1 MSPVLTNFVWLVVQP
16 LHVIVLIGLVGLVL
30 SVTRWRSAGHRVLIA
45 AFALLAIAGLTPL
58 GALLIGTLEARFPA
72 AKLTPPIDG
81 IILISGA
88 EQPRMSRDH
97 GQVLTNSYGDR
108 LIAAA
113 RLAHR
118 FPDAR
123 IAVTGGVLAL
133 DRTARPEFH
142 SQADVARRF
151 LTSVGIDPARIVVER
166 QSQNTCQN
174 ARHIH
179 TAVTPEPDDRW
190 VVVTSAFHM
199 PRTMGCFDKV
209 GWTVIAYPTDYKRIS
224 GPKGLRPTISV
235 AGNLS
240 MLNQAVHEYVGLLA
254 YRVTGQIDAL
264 FPGPE

>member
-1 MSPVLTNFVWLVVQP
+1 MSPALTNFVWLIVQP
-16 LHVIVLIGLVGLVL
+16 LHVIVLIGLVGLIL
-30 SVTRWRSAGHRVLIA
+30 SFTRWQWVGHRVLIA

-58 GALLIGTLEARFPA
+58 GALMIGTLEARFPA
-72 AKLTPPIDG
+72 ATLAEPVDG
-81 IILISGA
+81 IILIGGA

-97 GQVLTNSYGDR
+97 GQVLTNSHADR

-151 LTSVGIDPARIVVER
+151 LTGVGIDPARIVVER

-179 TAVTPEPDDRW
+179 AAVTPEPDDRW

>member
-1 MSPVLTNFVWLVVQP
+1 MSPVLTNFVWLIVQP
-16 LHVIVLIGLVGLVL
+16 LHLIVLIGLAGVIL
-30 SVTRWRSAGHRVLIA
+30 SFTRWQWVGHRVLIA

-72 AKLTPPIDG
+72 ASPTQPVDG

-88 EQPRMSRDH
+88 EQPRMSRNH
-97 GQVLTNSYGDR
+97 GQVLTNSHADR
-108 LIAAA
+108 LIATA

-151 LTSVGIDPARIVVER
+151 LTGVGIDAGRIIIER

-179 TAVTPEPDDRW
+179 DAVAPGPEERW
-190 VVVTSAFHM
+190 LVVTSAFHM
-199 PRTMGCFDKV
+199 PRTMGCFRKV
-209 GWTVIAYPTDYKRIS
+209 GWAPIAYPTDYKRIA

-235 AGNLS
+235 GGNLS
-240 MLNQAVHEYVGLLA
+240 MLNLAVHEFVGLLA
-254 YRVTGQIDAL
+254 YRVSGQIDDL